1 MSPRYKKPR
10 TCACT
15 FKGKAFK
22 PLGIPFSEIDKIKL
36 YPDEL
41 EALKLC
47 DVDGLSQEEAGSK
60 MGISRGTVQRIL
72 AGARQKTASALT
84 QCKALVL
91 DKTICKKGE
100 KK

>member
-1 MSPRYKKPR
+1 M
-10 TCACT
+10 
-15 FKGKAFK
+15 
-22 PLGIPFSEIDKIKL
+22 L

-47 DVDGLSQEEAGSK
+47 DVDGLSQEEAGNR

-72 AGARQKTASALT
+72 ASARQKAASALT

-91 DKTICKKGE
+91 EKTVCKKGE
-100 KK
+100 TQ